1 MIDFSQK
8 YKVIVPPG
16 SFLTDLPLLWMSK
29 GFPQPGISLF
39 DRSFL
44 GGNMDSVGTPEKQ
57 DGFVEPYFTENQE
70 LQYKLSTIY
79 HNVNKPQEGYLSLVW
94 TKFINKNL
102 LMKAFLSLLVIFA
115 SISTPIP
122 AHAGIFSFFEKVQA
136 NVPEVNTT
144 ENSQNT
150 TLLQAVTNINPD
162 PHKKDSDIYIV
173 DDSAVET
180 LSGPAGTRLE
190 VNEHVDSD
198 QISIYTVRSGD
209 TLSQIAE
216 MFGVSSNTIIWA
228 NNLKNAKDVKINDQ
242 LVILPISGVKYIV
255 KKGDTIKTIAT
266 KFKGDA
272 EEIIK
277 FNDLPSTL
285 ALTVGQEIIIP
296 DGEVVL
302 PEAPKTKTTTVKT
315 SKSFADTTGYFMRPV
330 FGGVRTQGLHGGCRC
345 GVDLA
350 NTFGTPVYAAAGG
363 KVIISKTSGWNGGY
377 GTYIVLMHPN
387 GTQTLYA
394 HLSQNMVSLGASI
407 EKGQQIGA
415 MGSSGRSTGSH
426 LHFEVR
432 GGRNPF

>member
-1 MIDFSQK
+1 M
-8 YKVIVPPG
+8 
-16 SFLTDLPLLWMSK
+16 K
-29 GFPQPGISLF
+29 G
-39 DRSFL
+39 
-44 GGNMDSVGTPEKQ
+44 
-57 DGFVEPYFTENQE
+57 
-70 LQYKLSTIY
+70 
-79 HNVNKPQEGYLSLVW
+79 
-94 TKFINKNL
+94 
-102 LMKAFLSLLVIFA
+102 FLSLFILFGLMF
-115 SISTPIP
+115 SPIP
-122 AHAGIFSFFEKVQA
+122 AHAGIFSFFEKAKA
-136 NVPEVNTT
+136 NGEEVKTT

-150 TLLQAVTNINPD
+150 VLLQAVANINPD
-162 PHKKDSDIYIV
+162 PYKKSQDISIV

-180 LSGPAGTRLE
+180 VSGPAGTRLE
-190 VNEHVDSD
+190 VSERVDSD

-209 TLSQIAE
+209 TLSQIAQ

-228 NNLKNAKDVKINDQ
+228 NNLKGAKDIKINDQ

-255 KKGDTIKTIAT
+255 KKGDRIETIAT
-266 KFKGDA
+266 KFKADA

-277 FNDLPSTL
+277 FNDLSNITS
-285 ALTVGQEIIIP
+285 LTVGQEIIIP

-302 PEAPKTKTTTVKT
+302 AETPKTKTTVAKNTKAY
-315 SKSFADTTGYFMRPV
+315 ADTTGYFMRPV

-350 NTFGTPVYAAAGG
+350 NTFGTPVYAAASG

-377 GTYIVLMHPN
+377 GTYVVIMHPN

-394 HLSQNMVSLGASI
+394 HLSNNLVSVGSSI
-407 EKGQQIGA
+407 EKGEQIGS